1 MPRFLTDRDWA
12 QRSITS
18 KMAGSDT
25 GRALGLA
32 AAAMATNVI
41 SLALT
46 IVFARLLGA
55 GGYGALAALISALL
69 VLGIPGQALQVEFAK
84 RVSTSQD
91 QGRVAGELEPWVRFL
106 LAAAGVTAV
115 LGLLVRDSIAGL
127 IGVEEVAYGA
137 AAVLPTA
144 CIWLL
149 LSVQRGVLQG
159 LGSYRLVG
167 LSLMGEA
174 LARLAAGAALIG
186 AGLGPTGAFLGSG
199 AAMAITAVI
208 LARRLGVALPGSA
221 AMRARARPMQETLR
235 AAVVPLLALA
245 LLAWL
250 QNVDVIVVKH
260 QAATDAAASSY
271 AAASVAA
278 KMVFWISVGL
288 GLFLLPEAA
297 RRSHAGE
304 DGRSVLMRTLGI
316 VALVALPM
324 VAVYS
329 VAGRPLLEAV
339 FGPRLGVA
347 SDALPWL
354 GAAMSLLAC
363 AYLCVQYLLAV
374 RSRVFLAALTAAA
387 IVEPFLLTAAGTDLT
402 AVALT
407 LVGIQSAL
415 VTVVSVLSFR
425 SGAWARAPELSG

>member
-1 MPRFLTDRDWA
+1 MPRF
-12 QRSITS
+12 
-18 KMAGSDT
+18 AGSDT

-46 IVFARLLGA
+46 IVFARLLGT
-55 GGYGALAALISALL
+55 GGYGALAALMSALL

-91 QGRVAGELEPWVRFL
+91 QGRVAGELERWVRFL
-106 LAAAGVTAV
+106 LAAAGATAV
-115 LGLLVRDSIAGL
+115 VGLLMRDPIAGL
-127 IGVEEVAYGA
+127 IGVDEVAYGA

-174 LARLAAGAALIG
+174 LARLATGAALIG
-186 AGLGPTGAFLGSG
+186 VGLGPTGAFLGSG
-199 AAMAITAVI
+199 VAMAITAVI

-221 AMRARARPMQETLR
+221 AIRARARPMRETLR
-235 AAVVPLLALA
+235 RAVVPLLALA

-250 QNVDVIVVKH
+250 QNVDVMVVKH

-278 KMVFWISVGL
+278 KMIFWISVGL
-288 GLFLLPEAA
+288 GLFLLPEAT

-304 DGRSVLMRTLGI
+304 DGRSVLTRTLG
-316 VALVALPM
+316 M

-329 VAGRPLLEAV
+329 VAGRLLLEAV
-339 FGPRLGVA
+339 FGPGLAVA

-354 GAAMSLLAC
+354 GVAMSLLAC

-374 RSRVFLAALTAAA
+374 RARVFLAALTVAA
-387 IVEPFLLTAAGTDLT
+387 IVQPFLLTAAGTDLT

-415 VTVVSVLSFR
+415 VAVVAALSFR
-425 SGAWARAPELSG
+425 SRAWARAPEPQVASQ

>member
-1 MPRFLTDRDWA
+1 
-12 QRSITS
+12 
-18 KMAGSDT
+18 MAGSDT

-32 AAAMATNVI
+32 AAAMAANVVG
-41 SLALT
+41 LALT
-46 IVFARLLGA
+46 IVFARLLGT
-55 GGYGALAALISALL
+55 GGYGALAALLSAFL

-84 RVSTSQD
+84 RVSTSHD
-91 QGRVAGELEPWVRFL
+91 QGQVAGELERWVHVL

-115 LGLLVRDSIAGL
+115 VGLLLRDSIASV

-159 LGSYRLVG
+159 LGSYRVVG
-167 LSLMGEA
+167 LSLIGEG

-186 AGLGPTGAFLGSG
+186 AGLGPAGAFLGSG
-199 AAMAITAVI
+199 ASMAIVAAI
-208 LARRLGVALPGSA
+208 LSRRLGVALPDPA
-221 AMRARARPMQETLR
+221 AMRARAGAMAQTLR
-235 AAVVPLLALA
+235 SALVPLLALA

-260 QAATDAAASSY
+260 QAATDTAASSY

-288 GLFLLPEAA
+288 GLFLLPEAT

-304 DGRSVLMRTLGI
+304 DGRSVLTRTVGI

-324 VAVYS
+324 VAIYS
-329 VAGRPLLEAV
+329 VAGQPLLEAV
-339 FGPRLGVA
+339 FGPRLDAA

-363 AYLCVQYLLAV
+363 AFLCVQYLLAV
-374 RSRVFLAALTAAA
+374 RSRVFLAPLAAAA
-387 IVEPFLLTAAGTDLT
+387 IVQPFLLTAAGTDLT

-415 VTVVSVLSFR
+415 VAVVSVLSFR
-425 SGAWARAPELSG
+425 SRGWARAPEPQAASQ